1 MSPHFTLLTDRAVND
16 SIAVFEGRE
25 RWQSGSA
32 IRPRMAGNAVLA
44 MIFGATIRTFYLRY
58 PFMRYLNSRLSP
70 DQLPAIPLQAD
81 AVRTLFGA
89 AEYREELLKQIACK
103 TQNLS
108 VQFICAE

>member
-44 MIFGATIRTFYLRY
+44 MIFGADY
-58 PFMRYLNSRLSP
+58 PHVLFAISIYALSEFP
-70 DQLPAIPLQAD
+70 FEP
-81 AVRTLFGA
+81 
-89 AEYREELLKQIACK
+89 
-103 TQNLS
+103 
-108 VQFICAE
+108 